1 MDSQKTYQIELFYG
15 YQECEGDIYH
25 AFDTKACGEQ
35 YDGSEIEEHLAQL
48 LDTTPDDERFDWS
61 SMQIALPAGVVK
73 TIQLDAVTAHAVA
86 GQPSVP
92 PADRTYIVTEVCP
105 HCENE
110 IEMRW
115 DTDAYGFKAFCPVCG
130 KRLMLCDECR
140 HIPGGAGIC
149 DYSSQTDTC
158 RRNPESTAE
167 LIHHDM
173 QTLEARDAALQQLWY
188 ALADVPVEPD
198 TDQTEAP
205 FLHFPAGTDREDI
218 WHWFDERHSK
228 GVAYLLY
235 GGAEDY
241 VPETRRLYGLKKLC
255 TECDSEH
262 CVFNPN
268 GACLAPYI
276 TGRAPRLHDD
286 GCLDYCCKEED

>member
-1 MDSQKTYQIELFYG
+1 MDSQKKYQIELLYG

-48 LDTTPDDERFDWS
+48 LDTTPDDERFNWS

-73 TIQLDAVTAHAVA
+73 TIQLDAVTAHAAA

-110 IEMRW
+110 IELRW
-115 DTDAYGFKAFCPVCG
+115 DTDARGFKAFCPVCG

-158 RRNPESTAE
+158 RRNPESNAE

-173 QTLEARDAALQQLWY
+173 QTLEARDAALQQLWD
-188 ALADVPVEPD
+188 ALENLYMR
-198 TDQTEAP
+198 
-205 FLHFPAGTDREDI
+205 FLFP
-218 WHWFDERHSK
+218 
-228 GVAYLLY
+228 
-235 GGAEDY
+235 
-241 VPETRRLYGLKKLC
+241 
-255 TECDSEH
+255 
-262 CVFNPN
+262 PN
-268 GACLAPYI
+268 I
-276 TGRAPRLHDD
+276 
-286 GCLDYCCKEED
+286 